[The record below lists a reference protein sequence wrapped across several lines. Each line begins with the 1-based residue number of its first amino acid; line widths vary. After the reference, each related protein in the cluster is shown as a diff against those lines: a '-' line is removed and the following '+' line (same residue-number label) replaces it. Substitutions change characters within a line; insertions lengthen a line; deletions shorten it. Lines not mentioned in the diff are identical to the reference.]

1 MAGTMVGERVPAGA
15 PLLVEREALLE
26 RLAAARDT
34 GGRLVFV
41 GGEAGIGKTA
51 LVRTFT
57 SKWRGRVLAGACE
70 HLATPAPLGP
80 FADVAVEVGGPVA
93 AAVEAGRPPRDVAL
107 AVLDE
112 LRRPAVLVIEDA
124 HWADEATLDA
134 LRVLGRRIG
143 DTPSLVVVTFR
154 DEIADDH
161 PLRVLLG
168 DLASAPAVE
177 RLEVPALTPEAV
189 CGLAAPHAADCAAIF
204 ALTRGNSFFVTEL
217 LGAGGNTLPPTV
229 RDAVLARA
237 ARLSTPARSLLE
249 CAALVPARAE
259 LWLLETAFPEVAGQ
273 LDECVTSGMLEAG
286 RGTVSFRHE
295 LARLAIESTVPPHR
309 RRELHAAILRAL
321 ESSPAVPVDSSRL
334 AHHADEAGDS
344 AAVLRHGRAAAAR
357 GVRAGAHREALAQY
371 ARVIRHA
378 AAATAAERADLFSS
392 FACEAQACGLYEDT
406 ITALVEAISIRREL
420 GDVLGVGDDLAR
432 LTTPYVTLG
441 RNDEAEEASRASIEE
456 LEALPPSLELAVA
469 YGFQAYMR
477 MITRDNA
484 EAIVWG
490 EKAVELARRLEEP
503 DTVSRGLNMIGVAH
517 LMSGDI
523 ECGIT
528 YLEESLAVA
537 EEHELEYR
545 IAHVHWMLGSGLGEM
560 YELEGAE
567 RALRAH
573 IAFAEECDHDADY
586 TRAWLAAVL
595 VYRGLWTEGSELALE
610 VLRPHT
616 APVAEITANVAL
628 GRVRARRGD
637 PGAHDALEAALDR
650 ALPGGHLQR
659 LGHVHAA
666 RAEAAWLAGDC
677 ERTALEARAVYP
689 LALEKRHLWFAGE
702 LAYWQWKAGVLED
715 VPEWIAEP
723 FRLQIE
729 GEPRAAAT
737 AWRARGCPFE
747 AARALAESE
756 SVDDVGQALEEFE
769 RLEAGPSARLARERL
784 RALGAPVPR
793 GPRPATR
800 SNPANLTPRELEVLR
815 LVADGMRNADVAERL
830 VVSRRTIDHHV
841 AAVLRKLDAR
851 TRGEATAAAAG
862 LGLLQ
867 DR

>member
-1 MAGTMVGERVPAGA
+1 MVSERVPSGTP
-15 PLLVEREALLE
+15 PLLVERQVLLD
-26 RLAAARDT
+26 RLAAARDE

-51 LVRTFT
+51 LVRAFA
-57 SKWRGRVLAGACE
+57 SQQGGRMLAGACE
-70 HLATPAPLGP
+70 HLATPSPLGP
-80 FADVAVEVGGPVA
+80 FADVAEELGGELA
-93 AAVEAGRPPRDVAL
+93 AAVEAGRHPRDIAIAL
-107 AVLDE
+107 LDE

-124 HWADEATLDA
+124 HWADEATLDV
-134 LRVLGRRIG
+134 LRVVGRRISE
-143 DTPSLVVVTFR
+143 TPSLVVVTFR
-154 DEIADDH
+154 DEVADDH
-161 PLRVLLG
+161 PLRILLG

-177 RLEVPALTPEAV
+177 RLEVPLLTPEAV

-204 ALTRGNSFFVTEL
+204 ALSGGNSFFVTEL

-237 ARLSTPARSLLE
+237 ARLSVPARSLLE

-259 LWLLETAFPEVAGQ
+259 LWLLESAFPEEARH

-309 RRELHAAILRAL
+309 RRELHAAILGAL
-321 ESSPAVPVDSSRL
+321 ESSSLVAVDSSRL

-344 AAVLRHGRAAAAR
+344 RAVLRYGRAAAER
-357 GVRAGAHREALAQY
+357 GRRAGAHREAAGQY

-378 AAATAAERADLFSS
+378 GAAPAPERAALFSS
-392 FACEAQACGLYEDT
+392 YACETQSAGLYRDT
-406 ITALVEAISIRREL
+406 IGALQEAISIRREL
-420 GDVLGVGDDLAR
+420 GDVLGLGDDLAR

-441 RNDEAEEASRASIEE
+441 RNDEAEEASRASIEA
-456 LEALPPSLELAVA
+456 LEALPPSHELAIA

-477 MITRDNA
+477 MLSRDNV
-484 EAIVWG
+484 EAVAWG
-490 EKAVELARRLEEP
+490 ERSVELARRFGEP
-503 DTVSRGLNMIGVAH
+503 DTVSRGLNMIGAAY
-517 LMSGDI
+517 LMSG
-523 ECGIT
+523 ETERGIA
-528 YLEESLAVA
+528 YLEQSLEVA
-537 EEHELEYR
+537 EEHGFEYR

-560 YELEGAE
+560 YELERAE
-567 RALRAH
+567 GALRAH
-573 IAFAEECDHDADY
+573 IAFAEEWDHDSDY
-586 TRAWLAAVL
+586 TQAWLAAVL

-610 VLRPHT
+610 VLGARP
-616 APVAEITANVAL
+616 APVAEITADVAL
-628 GRVRARRGD
+628 GRVRSRRGD
-637 PGAHDALEAALDR
+637 PGALAALDSALEL

-677 ERTALEARAVYP
+677 EQAAREARAVYP
-689 LALEKRHLWFAGE
+689 LALEKGHLWFAGE
-702 LAYWQWKAGVLED
+702 LAYWLWKTCALD
-715 VPEWIAEP
+715 DMPDWIAEP
-723 FRLQIE
+723 YRLQIE
-729 GEPRAAAT
+729 GKPREAAA
-737 AWRARGCPFE
+737 AWRRRGCPFE

-756 SVDDVGQALEEFE
+756 SVEDVAGALEAFE
-769 RLEAGPSARLARERL
+769 TLEAVPSARLARERL

-800 SNPANLTPRELEVLR
+800 ANPANLTPRELEVLR
-815 LVADGMRNADVAERL
+815 LVADGMRNADVAEKL
-830 VVSRRTIDHHV
+830 VVSRRTVDHHV

-851 TRGEATAAAAG
+851 TRGEAAAAAAG